1 MGDGTEERLRLRHQG
16 EDQASRTG
24 EPERIR
30 GRGDRED
37 SPASWSLW
45 LCLSLEVRREASSC
59 EPVCILQGSG
69 QYRDRKAGAHQGPDQ
84 GEILSSVEINRKE
97 QRLSR
102 RRARE
107 KPLDGAA
114 AEIPRSRR
122 DHRDR
127 SLSSDRAEAT
137 ASTSSHLERVSV
149 SQ

>member
-1 MGDGTEERLRLRHQG
+1 MGDGTEERLRIGHQG
-16 EDQASRTG
+16 EDQATRTG

-69 QYRDRKAGAHQGPDQ
+69 QYRDREAGAHQGPDQ

-107 KPLDGAA
+107 EPLNSAA
-114 AEIPRSRR
+114 AQIARTGR
-122 DHRDR
+122 DHRE
-127 SLSSDRAEAT
+127 SNLSSERAEAT
-137 ASTSSHLERVSV
+137 ASTSSQRERVSV
-149 SQ
+149 CQ

>member
-1 MGDGTEERLRLRHQG
+1 MGDGTEERLLIREQG
-16 EDQASRTG
+16 EDQATRTG
-24 EPERIR
+24 EPKRIR
-30 GRGDRED
+30 GRGDWED

-45 LCLSLEVRREASSC
+45 LCLSLEMRREASSS

-69 QYRDRKAGAHQGPDQ
+69 QYRDRKAGADQGPDQ

-114 AEIPRSRR
+114 AQIARTGR
-122 DHRDR
+122 DHRE
-127 SLSSDRAEAT
+127 SNLSSERAEAT